1 MEQSLEVICTYELV
15 VSQGRQFVKLSVI
28 RILRTFDENL
38 IIIIIIIIIII
49 LLTIMMI

>member
-1 MEQSLEVICTYELV
+1 LEVICTYELV

-38 IIIIIIIIIII
+38 IIIIIIIII

>member
-1 MEQSLEVICTYELV
+1 LEVICTYELV

-38 IIIIIIIIIII
+38 IIIIIII

>member
-1 MEQSLEVICTYELV
+1 LEQSLEVICTYELV

-38 IIIIIIIIIII
+38 IIIIIIII

>member
-38 IIIIIIIIIII
+38 IIIIIIIII

>member
-1 MEQSLEVICTYELV
+1 LEQSLEVICTYELV

-38 IIIIIIIIIII
+38 IIIIII

>member
-1 MEQSLEVICTYELV
+1 M

-38 IIIIIIIIIII
+38 IIIIIIIIII

>member
-1 MEQSLEVICTYELV
+1 LEVICTYELV

-38 IIIIIIIIIII
+38 IIIIIIII

>member
-1 MEQSLEVICTYELV
+1 LEQSLEVICTYELV

-38 IIIIIIIIIII
+38 IIIII